1 MNSRQILVTALF
13 LFCFAAVGTAM
24 VAFTFDNT
32 HERIAAN
39 EREALLRNLHVLI
52 PPDSHD
58 NDIFNDVTEVT
69 DPGAL
74 GTDEPAPVYRAR
86 KQGWPV
92 AAVLTTVAPDGYSGA
107 IKLLVGIKLDGTL
120 TGVRV
125 IGHRETPGLGD
136 PIEAERSDWI
146 LSFDGRSLR
155 NPTLKQWAVKRDGGV
170 FDQFTGATITPRAV
184 VKAVKKALIYF
195 EHNSQRLFATNSIR
209 TATPAANSAQP
220 VESAH
225 E

>member
-1 MNSRQILVTALF
+1 MNNRQILVTALF
-13 LFCFAAVGTAM
+13 LFLFAAIGTAM

-39 EREALLRNLHVLI
+39 EREALLRNLHILV

-58 NDIFNDVTEVT
+58 NDIFNDIVEVT
-69 DPGAL
+69 DLESL
-74 GTDEPAPVYRAR
+74 GTHEPAVVYRAR

-92 AAVLTTVAPDGYSGA
+92 AAVLTTIAPDGYSGA
-107 IKLLVGIKLDGTL
+107 IKLLVGIRLDGTL
-120 TGVRV
+120 AGVRV
-125 IGHRETPGLGD
+125 VSHRETPGLGD
-136 PIEAERSDWI
+136 FIDAQRSDWI
-146 LSFDGRSLR
+146 LGFTGRSLKD
-155 NPTLKQWAVKRDGGV
+155 PILKKCGVKRDGGE

-195 EHNSQRLFATNSIR
+195 EHNSQRLFATDSSR
-209 TATPAANSAQP
+209 TAAPKANSAQP
-220 VESAH
+220 VEPAH